1 VQATQPSTGSTT
13 KGDVAERVS
22 PEIPESATRTIH
34 GKIDVRVKVSVDS
47 SGVVSGSSFESPGHS
62 KYFANQ
68 ALAAAG
74 KWQFKPP
81 QVNGAAVSSKWI
93 LHFQFR
99 RDGTDIN
106 ATEVSP

>member
-1 VQATQPSTGSTT
+1 VAP
-13 KGDVAERVS
+13 DV
-22 PEIPESATRTIH
+22 PESATQTIH
-34 GKIDVRVKVSVDS
+34 GKIDVKIKVSADS
-47 SGVVSGSSFESPGHS
+47 GGVVSGASFEYPGHS

-68 ALAAAG
+68 ALSAAR
-74 KWQFKPP
+74 KWKFKPP
-81 QVNGAAVSSKWI
+81 QVNGAAVSSEWM